1 MSNLS
6 DTSQI
11 SHVDG
16 SIHPQLAPP
25 MSITNS
31 YYLALLV
38 CCNTHLWALIATD
51 ANAADPNF
59 LESQVAQ
66 LSTRQSEQAR
76 QSLGCAFLFQL
87 CYDIINSSW
96 NNKHDVSVTETLWL
110 HDTLQNL
117 HSSLNKLGV
126 HGSLSSN
133 SKMSRQSTV
142 PSNRT
147 WPLASLSF
155 QSATHP
161 TN

>member
-1 MSNLS
+1 MYNLS

-11 SHVDG
+11 NAPTHG
-16 SIHPQLAPP
+16 PQGTSTSGTPP
-25 MSITNS
+25 TSVKNS
-31 YYLALLV
+31 YYLAVLV

-59 LESQVAQ
+59 LESQIAQ
-66 LSTRQSEQAR
+66 LSTRQSEQVR

-96 NNKHDVSVTETLWL
+96 NNQHDISVTETLITWYRIP
-110 HDTLQNL
+110 TLMT
-117 HSSLNKLGV
+117 KV
-126 HGSLSSN
+126 FMVLS
-133 SKMSRQSTV
+133 V
-142 PSNRT
+142 PT
-147 WPLASLSF
+147 AKCEETAQYLQTGHCHLLLCPF